1 MKTFVSFFENEPTF
15 SLFCRR
21 HGCLVI
27 SLLAMMIS
35 TGLPELSSEQ
45 VKKLLR
51 LNDTKIIFILI
62 KRWTLWG
69 AL

>member
-1 MKTFVSFFENEPTF
+1 
-15 SLFCRR
+15 
-21 HGCLVI
+21 
-27 SLLAMMIS
+27 MMIS

-51 LNDTKIIFILI
+51 LNDTKIIFVLI
-62 KRWTLWG
+62 KRLTLWG